1 MPHFIVEATEN
12 LREDVDWQ
20 PLFSQVHDYLAST
33 GIFPL
38 GGIRSRV
45 HWVDVYRMADGKEDD
60 AFVHITLKIGAGRCA
75 DSLKPVGEQVF
86 RILTD
91 FFTPLFEQRYFAL
104 SFEIAELHPTLNFKK
119 NNVHLRF
126 KKIA

>member
-12 LREDVDWQ
+12 LRDDVDWQ
-20 PLFSQVHDYLAST
+20 PLFKQVHDYLAST

-45 HWVDVYRMADGKEDD
+45 HWVGVYRMADGIEDD
-60 AFVHITLKIGAGRCA
+60 AFVHITLKIGAGR
-75 DSLKPVGEQVF
+75 DEVSLKPVGEQVF
-86 RILTD
+86 TLLTNY
-91 FFTPLFEQRYFAL
+91 FQPLFEKRYFAL
-104 SFEIAELHPTLNFKK
+104 SFEMAELHPTLNFKK

-126 KKIA
+126 KK

>member
-12 LREDVDWQ
+12 LRDDVDWQ
-20 PLFSQVHDYLAST
+20 PLFKQVHDYLANT

-45 HWVDVYRMADGKEDD
+45 HWVDVYRMADGIEDD
-60 AFVHITLKIGAGRCA
+60 AFVHITLKIGAGR
-75 DSLKPVGEQVF
+75 DEVSLKPVGEQVF
-86 RILTD
+86 TLLTNY
-91 FFTPLFEQRYFAL
+91 FQPLFEKRYFAL
-104 SFEIAELHPTLNFKK
+104 SFEMAELHPTLNFKK

-126 KKIA
+126 KK

>member
-12 LREDVDWQ
+12 LRDDVDWQ
-20 PLFSQVHDYLAST
+20 PLFKQVHDYLAST

-45 HWVDVYRMADGKEDD
+45 HWVDVYRMADGIEDD
-60 AFVHITLKIGAGRCA
+60 AFVHITLKIGAGR
-75 DSLKPVGEQVF
+75 DEVSLKPVGEQVF
-86 RILTD
+86 TLLTNY
-91 FFTPLFEQRYFAL
+91 FQPLFEKRYFAL
-104 SFEIAELHPTLNFKK
+104 SFGMAELHPTLNFKK

-126 KKIA
+126 KK

>member
-12 LREDVDWQ
+12 LRDDVDWQ
-20 PLFSQVHDYLAST
+20 LLFKQVHDYLAST

-45 HWVDVYRMADGKEDD
+45 HWVDVYRMADGIEDD
-60 AFVHITLKIGAGRCA
+60 AFVHITLKIGEGRNEA
-75 DSLKPVGEQVF
+75 SLKPVGEQVF
-86 RILTD
+86 TLLTNY
-91 FFTPLFEQRYFAL
+91 FQPLFEKRYFAL
-104 SFEIAELHPTLNFKK
+104 SFEMAELHPTLNFKK

-126 KKIA
+126 KK

>member
-20 PLFSQVHDYLAST
+20 PLFSQLHDYLAST

-126 KKIA
+126 KK

>member
-20 PLFSQVHDYLAST
+20 LLFSQVHDYLAST

-126 KKIA
+126 KK